1 MDREKPV
8 GLFAFAIPRIEL
20 GLDLANQLI
29 MIALANRGGV
39 RLEVIGVIEEL
50 VIMVTGEGPARI
62 SPIEDTLQAMPAAP
76 CGSEKHTDGDLRGCP
91 ARGRRSY
98 AMKAGYAREGCRSSA
113 KLLPSADW
121 LRGFG
126 VNGYRN
132 WRCSADVMQGK

>member
-39 RLEVIGVIEEL
+39 REVIGVIEEL

-62 SPIEDTLQAMPAAP
+62 SPIEDTLQAMPAPHAAARNTPMAICAAVRLAP
-76 CGSEKHTDGDLRGCP
+76 D
-91 ARGRRSY
+91 AR
-98 AMKAGYAREGCRSSA
+98 M
-113 KLLPSADW
+113 P
-121 LRGFG
+121 
-126 VNGYRN
+126 
-132 WRCSADVMQGK
+132 